1 MLSFTTK
8 QAPISWTDQ
17 GGGKPLE
24 RPTWAICFLV
34 QSVVAVTGPPHDA
47 VRTQTGRMGDKA
59 KPPGLRDT
67 GGFAV
72 SDQDQCDVVDPVQL
86 T

>member
-34 QSVVAVTGPPHDA
+34 QSVVAVTGL
-47 VRTQTGRMGDKA
+47 RTMPSAHK
-59 KPPGLRDT
+59 RDVWGT
-67 GGFAV
+67 RQRRWLSTADGFTV
-72 SDQDQCDVVDPVQL
+72 FNLDQCDVVDPVQL